1 MKNILYYRFITLT
14 NLEDL
19 REEHEF
25 TAKRLGLFGKVILS
39 SEGINGCM
47 SGEDDA
53 IERYNVYIKI
63 KYGLED
69 DDIKITSTNTHTFRK
84 LWIKIKPQI
93 INTKNWNAMIGNK
106 GDYITPKEFKK
117 LMDDNEDII
126 ILDARNNYEYDAGHF
141 KKAIYPKI
149 RTFSKFN
156 ELLTELEPHKEKTIV
171 SYCTGGIRCEKA
183 SAFLKENGFKNIKQ
197 LHGGI
202 INYAKKFGSEH
213 WEGKC
218 LVFDNRNEL
227 DMDAIK
233 E

>member
-1 MKNILYYRFITLT
+1 MKNILYYKFTKLA

-19 REEHEF
+19 REEHELIC
-25 TAKRLGLFGKVILS
+25 RDLGILGKVVLAE
-39 SEGINGCM
+39 EGINGCM

-53 IERYNVYIKI
+53 IDRYKEYVKI

-69 DDIKITSTNTHTFRK
+69 LDIKITNAEKHTFRK
-84 LWIKIKPQI
+84 LWVKIKPQI
-93 INTKNWNAMIGNK
+93 IGTKNWDAMIGNK
-106 GDYITPKEFKK
+106 ADYITPTEFKK
-117 LMDDNEDII
+117 LLDEGQEVV

-141 KKAIYPKI
+141 RGALYPNI
-149 RTFSKFN
+149 RTFSTFH
-156 ELLTELEPHKEKTIV
+156 ELVKNLDAYKDKTIV

-183 SAFLKENGFKNIKQ
+183 SAFLKENGFTNIKQ

-218 LVFDNRNEL
+218 LVFDNREML
-227 DMDAIK
+227 DMDSIR